1 MAPGQ
6 FESCTVHHTSKS
18 RNHYGSGIFLFFAHF
33 LFVSNVL
40 VTESTSVC
48 ASMCVYMFAVVE

>member
-1 MAPGQ
+1 LRM
-6 FESCTVHHTSKS
+6 K
-18 RNHYGSGIFLFFAHF
+18 GIVFGYIHKKRRKFSSLIFFFFIYF

-40 VTESTSVC
+40 VTASTSVC